1 MSAAIEELYSLLV
14 PLANER
20 LIVPRACVAE
30 VVRYTR
36 PTPGE
41 SRPDWLLGDFPW
53 SGRELPLVSFE
64 AMLGEDVPETSGRT
78 RIIVFNA
85 IAGLLRHRYFGL
97 LTQGFP
103 QLVRV
108 NREVLRLE
116 SSANWRDDQP
126 VICKVRMINEY
137 PLIPDLEQIE
147 SRIRDAELN

>member
-1 MSAAIEELYSLLV
+1 MSAVVEELYSLLV

-30 VVRYTR
+30 VVRYA
-36 PTPGE
+36 
-41 SRPDWLLGDFPW
+41 RPDPVDGTPDWYLGQFAW
-53 SGRELPLVSFE
+53 NGRELPLVAFE
-64 AMLGEDVPETSGRT
+64 GLIGERLPEISGRT
-78 RIIVFNA
+78 RVIVFSA
-85 IAGLLRHRYFGL
+85 IAGVLQQRYFGV

-116 SSANWRDDQP
+116 SSETWRDDQP

-137 PLIPDLEQIE
+137 PLIPDLELIE
-147 SRIRDAELN
+147 NRIRDAQLA